1 MRTTVFLVLASCS
14 TSPDPGQTGA
24 PSIQSGALC
33 VAENSPM
40 PACAA
45 GLCGDCLAMAA
56 LSRSRYVHDQGSL
69 ADTRGEVRLRPN
81 DGYHLW
87 HVIGPGMVTMRSS
100 CFAPFLEAQIEGD
113 PSGPLPSVD
122 SHWDAAASQYV
133 AAFPLDARAY
143 VIAAS
148 ARDNV
153 AVCPE
158 SVVTGAYSISVT
170 N

>member
-1 MRTTVFLVLASCS
+1 MRTTLILVLAGCS
-14 TSPDPGQTGA
+14 TSPDPGQTGT

-40 PACAA
+40 PACVP
-45 GLCGDCLAMAA
+45 GLCDDCLGMMA
-56 LSRSRYVHDQGSL
+56 LSHSEYVHDQGSL
-69 ADTRGEVRLRPN
+69 ADTRGEVMLQPN

-87 HVIGPGMVTMRSS
+87 HVTGPGMVTMRSS
-100 CFAPFLEAQIEGD
+100 CFAPFLEAQIEGY

-122 SHWDAAASQYV
+122 SHWDGAASQYV
-133 AAFPLDARAY
+133 AAFALDARAY
-143 VIAAS
+143 IIAAS

-153 AVCPE
+153 AACPK